1 MSDPAAAVRGLLAD
15 IERAASAFETVCG
28 EIRGEIAEQAEQ
40 TDARVREAQRDRD
53 AVRDAVREAER
64 GARTRAKQAEQATA
78 ILREEREVIRQ
89 ALRAVTGAGDSS
101 ENGSR

>member
-53 AVRDAVREAER
+53 AVRVAEQ

>member
-53 AVRDAVREAER
+53 AVREAEQGSQDAGEAGR
-64 GARTRAKQAEQATA
+64 
-78 ILREEREVIRQ
+78 
-89 ALRAVTGAGDSS
+89 AGD
-101 ENGSR
+101 RDPA

>member
-53 AVRDAVREAER
+53 AVREAEQ

>member
-28 EIRGEIAEQAEQ
+28 EIRGEIAQQAEQ

-53 AVRDAVREAER
+53 AVREAEQ

>member
-53 AVRDAVREAER
+53 AVREAEQ
-64 GARTRAKQAEQATA
+64 GARIRAKQAEQATA

>member
-28 EIRGEIAEQAEQ
+28 EIRGKIAEQAEQ

-53 AVRDAVREAER
+53 AVREAEQ
-64 GARTRAKQAEQATA
+64 GARTRAQQAEQATA
-78 ILREEREVIRQ
+78 ILREEREVIRE
-89 ALRAVTGAGDSS
+89 ALRAVTGAANSA
-101 ENGSR
+101 EEGSR